1 MLSVSL
7 RTAERTRWL
16 TVALLGVGM
25 VIAQLHRVDLSV
37 AMPAMASEFGWGPT
51 AQGLALSS
59 FYWTYSLFLI
69 PAGLALDRFG
79 IRIPLLIAFLVWS
92 VASAATSLAS
102 TVSVL
107 VLFRLLVGAGEAFV
121 APAAMRY
128 IRAGFEEE
136 RRGLAVSLFIVGTKV
151 GPALAFPLATVLVAG
166 FGWRAMFLL
175 VALATLPWAALY
187 LWQVPPGTA
196 AGRPVL
202 DPGKASGGP
211 GPRAESWSVLLR
223 QRYLWG
229 ICLGAFSYMYFLG
242 FCVTWMPAYLRDEYG
257 MDLARSGWFT
267 GFSFAGIAAV
277 TTLAGWAA
285 DLVIR
290 RGYDAVAVRRG
301 FTIAGLLA
309 ASMQAASTLTGSAP
323 LMLFATVFSLSGL
336 GLATANYWALTQ
348 SLVPASRSA
357 AAAGMQN
364 AAGHLATV
372 VAPWLTGWLVEH
384 SGRFHAPVQVAGLV
398 LFLGVF
404 AYGYLVRR

>member
-1 MLSVSL
+1 M
-7 RTAERTRWL
+7 
-16 TVALLGVGM
+16 
-25 VIAQLHRVDLSV
+25 
-37 AMPAMASEFGWGPT
+37 
-51 AQGLALSS
+51 
-59 FYWTYSLFLI
+59 
-69 PAGLALDRFG
+69 
-79 IRIPLLIAFLVWS
+79 
-92 VASAATSLAS
+92 AATSLAS

-211 GPRAESWSVLLR
+211 GPRAESWSVLAPALSVGHLPR
-223 QRYLWG
+223 RVQLHV
-229 ICLGAFSYMYFLG
+229 FPG
-242 FCVTWMPAYLRDEYG
+242 FCVTWMPAYLRDQYG

-277 TTLAGWAA
+277 TTLAGWTA
-285 DLVIR
+285 DSAIR

>member
-1 MLSVSL
+1 MPAHAS
-7 RTAERTRWL
+7 RTAARTRWL
-16 TVALLGVGM
+16 TVALFGVGM
-25 VIAQLHRVDLSV
+25 IIAQFHRIDLSV
-37 AMPAMASEFGWGPT
+37 AMPAMASDFGWSRT

-79 IRIPLLIAFLVWS
+79 VRVPLTVAFLVWS
-92 VASAATSLAS
+92 AASAATSLAS
-102 TVSVL
+102 TVGLL
-107 VLFRLLVGAGEAFV
+107 VLCRLLVGAGEAFV

-136 RRGLAVSLFIVGTKV
+136 RRGVAVSLFIAGTKV
-151 GPALAFPLATVLVAG
+151 GPAIAFPLATVLMAS

-175 VALATLPWAALY
+175 VAVTTLPWAALY
-187 LWQVPPGTA
+187 LWRVPRGTA
-196 AGRPVL
+196 AQRPA
-202 DPGKASGGP
+202 PEEGP
-211 GPRAESWSVLLR
+211 VPAGDARRSESWGVLLR

-242 FCVTWMPAYLRDEYG
+242 FCLTWMPAYLHEQYG

-267 GFSFAGIAAV
+267 GFSFGGIAAV
-277 TTLAGWAA
+277 TALAGWAA
-285 DLVIR
+285 DVLIR
-290 RGYDAVAVRRG
+290 RGRNPVAVRRG

-309 ASMQAASTLTGSAP
+309 ASLQAASTLTGAESV
-323 LMLFATVFSLSGL
+323 MLFATVVSLSGL

-348 SLVPASRSA
+348 SLVPANRSA
-357 AAAGMQN
+357 VAAGIQN

-372 VAPWLTGWLVEH
+372 VSPWLTGWLVEH

-398 LFLGVF
+398 LLLGVF
-404 AYGYLVRR
+404 AYGVLVRK